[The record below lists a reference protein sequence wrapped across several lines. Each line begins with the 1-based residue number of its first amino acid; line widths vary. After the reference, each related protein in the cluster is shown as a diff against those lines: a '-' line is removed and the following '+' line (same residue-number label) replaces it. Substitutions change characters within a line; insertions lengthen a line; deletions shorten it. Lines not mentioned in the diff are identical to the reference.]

1 MRTCGAPAR
10 PPHVEIVLK
19 IALAGSRDTEEPPLG
34 QTCSIAS
41 VMQASNPAGTWM
53 ARWNNTEMAKPLVSP
68 SASSLTRS
76 VAGLAQVTSVVL
88 GVGVDTEHCTTPDTG

>member
-1 MRTCGAPAR
+1 
-10 PPHVEIVLK
+10 
-19 IALAGSRDTEEPPLG
+19 
-34 QTCSIAS
+34 
-41 VMQASNPAGTWM
+41 M